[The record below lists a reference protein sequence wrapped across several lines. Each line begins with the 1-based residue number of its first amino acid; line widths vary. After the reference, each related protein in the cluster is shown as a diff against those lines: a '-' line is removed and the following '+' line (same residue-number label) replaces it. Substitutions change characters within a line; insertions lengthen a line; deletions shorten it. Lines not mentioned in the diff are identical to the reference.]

1 MSLAD
6 ELLADL
12 EEAGLE
18 GEDIPVDNVEDDV
31 DDIGDIDDLDVGMD
45 TGQPEIDSNSIKNVA
60 R

>member
-18 GEDIPVDNVEDDV
+18 GEGVPADQNNDDV
-31 DDIGDIDDLDVGMD
+31 DEIGDIDDLDITMD
-45 TGQPEIDSNSIKNVA
+45 TGQSSIDPNSVRSVA